1 MPQDMIPAKSQWPF
15 SILTTMGPPES
26 PLVIYVEDEAVGGQR
41 ISNATK
47 SLLNILH
54 AKQREAFDLRYN

>member
-1 MPQDMIPAKSQWPF
+1 
-15 SILTTMGPPES
+15 MGPPES
-26 PLVIYVEDEAVGGQR
+26 PLVIYDEDEAVGGQR

>member
-1 MPQDMIPAKSQWPF
+1 MLWT
-15 SILTTMGPPES
+15 LT
-26 PLVIYVEDEAVGGQR
+26 LVIYVEDEAVGGQR

-54 AKQREAFDLRYN
+54 AKQIEAFDLRYNEVLHKHSLFKLLGLYSECI